1 MDLVAIITEYG
12 FPITMSIGMAYFI
25 YYIWTFINEELEP
38 KIEEMHFALI
48 RVIDKMRM
56 LDQDLIRL
64 KEKTNVVLRYRTL
77 MRNDDKIQSF
87 RTKDSTKKTS
97 TKL

>member
-1 MDLVAIITEYG
+1 MDLVEIVAEYG
-12 FPITMSIGMAYFI
+12 FPVTMSLGMAYFI
-25 YYIWTFINEELEP
+25 YYVWTFINEQLEP

-77 MRNDDKIQSF
+77 MRNDGKIQSP
-87 RTKDSTKKTS
+87 RTKNTTKKTPS
-97 TKL
+97 KL